1 MTVCGRSAMLG
12 GMTDGTDGKTRGRK
26 VRSVT
31 AKSLENGAVH
41 YLQRFSA
48 SSANLRRVLL
58 RRIERARRAEAKV
71 APDAEKSIDD
81 IIAKLKR
88 LGLLNDAAFAAGKA
102 ASLRRRGG
110 SRRIIG
116 GKLRLAGIDGDGVE
130 AAIEAA
136 DAELKPLMENDD
148 EGPDAEL
155 RAALRLAQRR
165 RLGPYRA
172 EKERAERRQRDLASL
187 ARAGFS
193 LDIARKVIDAEDPE
207 SLSAF

>member
-1 MTVCGRSAMLG
+1 MSESA
-12 GMTDGTDGKTRGRK
+12 DRK
-26 VRSVT
+26 PRAKRVRNVT
-31 AKSLENGAVH
+31 ARSLENAAMH

-58 RRIERARRAEAKV
+58 RRIERARRAEATV
-71 APDAEKSIDD
+71 APDAETAVETIIEKFQRLKLIDD
-81 IIAKLKR
+81 
-88 LGLLNDAAFAAGKA
+88 AAYAAGKA
-102 ASLRRRGG
+102 TALRRRGT

-116 GKLRLAGIDGDGVE
+116 GKLRLAGIDGDGVD
-130 AAIEAA
+130 AAIEIA
-136 DAELKPLMENDD
+136 DAELKPLMEAED

-155 RAALRLAQRR
+155 RAALRLAERR

-193 LDIARKVIDAEDPE
+193 FDIARKVIDAEDPDAL
-207 SLSAF
+207 LSA

>member
-1 MTVCGRSAMLG
+1 MAEDDNKR
-12 GMTDGTDGKTRGRK
+12 GKR

-31 AKSLENGAVH
+31 AKSLENAAVH

-58 RRIERARRAEAKV
+58 RKIERARRAEAKV
-71 APDAEKSIDD
+71 APDAEAAIET
-81 IIAKLKR
+81 IIEKLKR
-88 LGLLNDAAFAAGKA
+88 LKLIDDAAFAAGKA
-102 ASLRRRGG
+102 AALRRRGG

-116 GKLRLAGIDGDGVE
+116 GKLKLAGIDADGIDS
-130 AAIEAA
+130 AIEAA
-136 DAELKPLMENDD
+136 DAELKPLMEAED

-155 RAALRLAQRR
+155 RAALRLAERR

-172 EKERAERRQRDLASL
+172 AKERAERRQRDLASL

-193 LDIARKVIDAEDPE
+193 FDIARKVIDAEDPE
-207 SLSAF
+207 ALL

>member
-1 MTVCGRSAMLG
+1 MLAP
-12 GMTDGTDGKTRGRK
+12 MAESEDGKRRGKRVK
-26 VRSVT
+26 AVT
-31 AKSLENGAVH
+31 AKSLENAAVH

-48 SSANLRRVLL
+48 SSANLRRVLQ
-58 RRIERARRAEAKV
+58 RRIERALRADAKV
-71 APDAEKSIDD
+71 APDAENAIET

-88 LGLLNDAAFAAGKA
+88 LKLLDDAAYAAGKA
-102 ASLRRRGG
+102 TSLRRRGS

-116 GKLRLAGIDGDGVE
+116 GKLKLAGIDAGSIDT
-130 AAIEAA
+130 AIETA
-136 DAELKPLMENDD
+136 DAELKPLMEAAD

-193 LDIARKVIDAEDPE
+193 FDIARKVIDAADPE
-207 SLSAF
+207 SLTGD

>member
-1 MTVCGRSAMLG
+1 MAESE
-12 GMTDGTDGKTRGRK
+12 DGKKRGKRVK
-26 VRSVT
+26 AVT
-31 AKSLENGAVH
+31 AKSLENAAVH

-58 RRIERARRAEAKV
+58 RRIERARRAEAKI
-71 APDAEKSIDD
+71 APDAADAIDT

-88 LGLLNDAAFAAGKA
+88 LKLLDDAAYAAGKA

-116 GKLRLAGIDGDGVE
+116 GKLKLAGIDAEGIDT
-130 AAIEAA
+130 AIETA
-136 DAELKPLMENDD
+136 DAELKPLIEAED

-193 LDIARKVIDAEDPE
+193 LDIARKVIDADDPE
-207 SLSAF
+207 SLV